1 MERVKGKT
9 YTQVEVA
16 KRVKCIEGVYYID
29 VTEEG
34 KKLFGETIIEN
45 ALVRLDLSW
54 VLRKYMPR
62 EYMDEH
68 LEEEYHSKI
77 IKREGV
83 GVAFESIVN
92 EIFEQKDII
101 QFHNMEGSECLVI
114 RFTNGKEMFISNS
127 EWGEIRPKF

>member
-1 MERVKGKT
+1 MKRVKGKR
-9 YTQVEVA
+9 YSQAEVA

-34 KKLFGETIIEN
+34 KKLFGETIIES

-54 VLRKYMPR
+54 VLCKYMPR
-62 EYMDEH
+62 EYMDKH

-77 IKREGV
+77 IKQEGK
-83 GVAFESIVN
+83 GAAFEYVVN
-92 EIFEQKDII
+92 EIFEEKDII
-101 QFHNMEGSECLVI
+101 QINVSDGVECLLI

-127 EWGEIRPKF
+127 EWGEVRPEF

>member
-1 MERVKGKT
+1 MRRVQGKK
-9 YTQVEVA
+9 YTSGEVA
-16 KRVKCIEGVYYID
+16 KKVKCIEGVYYID

-34 KKLFGETIIEN
+34 ERLFGGTIIES

-77 IKREGV
+77 IKQEGE
-83 GVAFESIVN
+83 GAAFEYVVN
-92 EIFEQKDII
+92 EIFKQKDIMQI
-101 QFHNMEGSECLVI
+101 NVSDGVECLVI

-127 EWGEIRPKF
+127 EWGEVRPEF